1 MCGVCRGSERPFS
14 QQSTHVTGRGYCIE
28 VRIVHFHYLTVDWKL
43 VEVRRV
49 RFDYSK
55 VCIKLVEVGV
65 VRFDYHKA
73 SRRLVE
79 VLRIRFDCIKE
90 VGRVFFD

>member
-1 MCGVCRGSERPFS
+1 M
-14 QQSTHVTGRGYCIE
+14 
-28 VRIVHFHYLTVDWKL
+28 DWKL

-49 RFDYSK
+49 HFDYSK

-65 VRFDYHKA
+65 VHFDYHKA

-79 VLRIRFDCIKE
+79 VLRIRFDCIVE
-90 VGRVFFD
+90 VGSLF